1 MSYFQQMKEK
11 AIKLREKEEIYI
23 LAWKASCDETS
34 AAVVKTEGK

>member
-23 LAWKASCDETS
+23 QMCIRDR
-34 AAVVKTEGK
+34 V